1 LTKNTGNKKR
11 RKQKGVEAIFSP
23 TDESQKSPEASPITR
38 GPKVKVTSPV
48 RLFLLLQ
55 ATFILFL
62 LTWLIY
68 ASANDLS
75 FKNRLY
81 ETVSYLP
88 PVQLLVIGVAG
99 LGLSIV
105 WGIVNYRKDHGKL
118 SVPVRQNPE
127 EEMRGSLE
135 IDSYGF
141 T

>member
-1 LTKNTGNKKR
+1 MD
-11 RKQKGVEAIFSP
+11 AIFSP

-48 RLFLLLQ
+48 RLFLRFQ
-55 ATFILFL
+55 AAFILFL
-62 LTWLIY
+62 LSWLIY

-75 FKNRLY
+75 FNNRLY
-81 ETVSYLP
+81 ETISYFP

-135 IDSYGF
+135 IDSYGL